1 MLRSARSLFPE
12 AADWSTPSYWAGL
25 RPMTPGGTPIIG
37 PSKQANV
44 WLNAGHGHMGW
55 TMSAGSAR
63 LLADMLRQ
71 EPTAIDVTGLTLAA
85 SDR

>member
-1 MLRSARSLFPE
+1 MS
-12 AADWSTPSYWAGL
+12 
-25 RPMTPGGTPIIG
+25 
-37 PSKQANV
+37 
-44 WLNAGHGHMGW
+44 W
-55 TMSAGSAR
+55 TISAGSAR